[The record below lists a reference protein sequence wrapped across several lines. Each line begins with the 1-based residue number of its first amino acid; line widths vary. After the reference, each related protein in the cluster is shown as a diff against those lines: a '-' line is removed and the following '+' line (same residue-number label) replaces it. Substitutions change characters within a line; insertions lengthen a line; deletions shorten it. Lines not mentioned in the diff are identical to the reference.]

1 MPDISTYPADSLTV
15 HDGLRSMDEIETA
28 VSKLKPDVL
37 VLDYVQKIR
46 VDGKTEYERMT
57 DVANRMQDLAVREN
71 VTVFD
76 LSQVSNDGKDFVHGS
91 VVPSKGSGELVA
103 AADVAIVLTRP
114 KNQKEKFLE
123 LHLAKN
129 KFGRN
134 WASFYLM
141 PDFPKSSFRIE

>member
-1 MPDISTYPADSLTV
+1 MPDISTYPADSLTI

-71 VTVFD
+71 VMIFD

-91 VVPSKGSGELVA
+91 VVPSK
-103 AADVAIVLTRP
+103 
-114 KNQKEKFLE
+114 
-123 LHLAKN
+123 
-129 KFGRN
+129 
-134 WASFYLM
+134 
-141 PDFPKSSFRIE
+141 